1 MTFGY
6 WISVSDIEDIPISLD
21 PFWTSGAPL
30 SKLDLPSTC
39 DCISGLSPLS
49 SVSRL
54 SFSISEP

>member
-39 DCISGLSPLS
+39 DCISGLSPL
-49 SVSRL
+49 
-54 SFSISEP
+54 